1 MPEPVN
7 VFCSYSHRDD
17 AFREQLETH
26 LSSLKREGLIRM
38 WTDRQIGA
46 GQDWRATIHEQ
57 LEAAHLVLL
66 LVSADFIDSGFCFDI
81 ELKRAIER
89 HRTRDARVIPVIVRD
104 CDWHGTPLAALQA
117 LPRDALAVKNWS
129 DRDTAWASV
138 ARGIRAA
145 VEELRRRPPPPPAE
159 RPALPPSTTRD
170 ELVEV
175 RRAYRR
181 IHAHHRW
188 LFDLVDRSSQAV
200 SSRFGNFAASW
211 WGPYMFSRPP
221 TKHPTRRWVYDFVPL
236 AHAYFAW
243 ASAEQPEAGAYHW
256 SILHTGDDA
265 VDAAPR
271 TKEPDPSRFPAA
283 EASRTLLSVYVKAIP
298 HGAQRFGASLDWEGV
313 ETLMGRAPGFQDAQ
327 WRDAQAHAVE
337 VSAGTVRFGGFERDA
352 MLLLDDEAAEQQLIQ
367 PLLSLIERVRA
378 A

>member
-7 VFCSYSHRDD
+7 VFCSYSHKDD

-26 LSSLKREGLIRM
+26 LSSLRREGLIRV
-38 WTDRQIGA
+38 WTDRQISA

-81 ELKRAIER
+81 ELKRVIER
-89 HRTRDARVIPVIVRD
+89 HTTREARVIPVIVRD
-104 CDWHGTPLAALQA
+104 CDWHGTPLGALQA
-117 LPRDALAVKNWS
+117 LPKDALAVKNWS

-138 ARGIRAA
+138 ARGIRSA
-145 VEELRRRPPPPPAE
+145 VEELRRRPSPLPAAKPPPQ
-159 RPALPPSTTRD
+159 PSAARD
-170 ELVEV
+170 ELAEV

-181 IHAHHRW
+181 IHTHHRR
-188 LFDLVDRSSQAV
+188 LFDLVDRTSHAV
-200 SSRFGNFAASW
+200 SYRFGPLPASW

-243 ASAEQPEAGAYHW
+243 ASADAPEAGAYHW

-265 VDAAPR
+265 VDAAPH
-271 TKEPDPSRFPAA
+271 TKEPDPSRFPSA
-283 EASRTLLSVYVKAIP
+283 ETSRTLLSVYVKSIP
-298 HGAQRFGASLDWEGV
+298 RCEQAFHESHDWESIDSSVGH
-313 ETLMGRAPGFQDAQ
+313 APGFHDEH
-327 WRDAQAHAVE
+327 WRDALVHSVE
-337 VSAGTVRFGGFERDA
+337 LNAGTVRFGGFERDA
-352 MLLLDDEAAEQQLIQ
+352 MLLLDDDAAEQQLIQ

-378 A
+378 I